1 MNAIIASLQLP
12 NEEKMISALSVLS
25 LLIGTS
31 LAYAA
36 QRVPSYNVRLE
47 QSGGGVLFILGLAL
61 VGTVLPRFC

>member
-47 QSGGGVLFILGLAL
+47 QSGGVLFILGLAL